1 MAGGEALEGRAM
13 SNHYCLG
20 RIDFGVGSS
29 AFWCLDTPGTLVVF
43 LHGFTGAAE
52 ATWHNASAY
61 IRRDALFSS
70 ADVLFLGYDSVRSR
84 ARVISRWV
92 LDLFRKLLAEPAEF
106 SNRYI
111 YYGAQRQP
119 FIYDRVVVVA
129 HSLGGAIMRQVALD
143 LARANDAYADHIQLL
158 LFAPAHK
165 GSNALHNAGGMM
177 VGHGILAALRCGLLY
192 KAPILEDLRPKSDFI
207 RDIEAGTLTRLARGR
222 LRCLVATKITIG
234 QYENI
239 VEPGDFAQDPPFYT
253 VDRRNHTDVCKSD
266 AGYRRVLDDIEECL
280 R

>member
-1 MAGGEALEGRAM
+1 M

-29 AFWCLDTPGTLVVF
+29 AFWCLDTPGTLVIF

-61 IRRDALFSS
+61 IRGDALFAG
-70 ADVLFLGYDSVRSR
+70 ADVLFVGYDSVRSR
-84 ARVISRWV
+84 AKVISRSV
-92 LDLFRKLLAEPAEF
+92 LDLFRRLLSDPAEF

-111 YYGAQRQP
+111 YHGRKREP
-119 FIYDRVVVVA
+119 FLYERVVVVA

-143 LARANDAYADHIQLL
+143 LARANDVYADHLHL
-158 LFAPAHK
+158 VLFAPAHK
-165 GSNALHNAGGMM
+165 GSNVLQNAGG
-177 VGHGILAALRCGLLY
+177 VVEGPGLLGALRAGALY
-192 KAPILEDLRPKSDFI
+192 KAPILEDLRPKSEFL
-207 RDIEAGTLTRLARGR
+207 RDVEAGTLTRLTRGR
-222 LRCLVATKITIG
+222 LRCLVAAKVSIG

-266 AGYRRVLDDIEECL
+266 AGYRRVLDDLAECL

>member
-1 MAGGEALEGRAM
+1 M

-43 LHGFTGAAE
+43 VHGFTGAAE

-61 IRRDALFSS
+61 IRGDALFSG
-70 ADVLFLGYDSVRSR
+70 ADVLFVGYDSVRSR
-84 ARVISRWV
+84 AKVISRSV
-92 LDLFRKLLAEPAEF
+92 LDLFRRLLSDPAEF

-111 YYGAQRQP
+111 YHGRKREP
-119 FIYDRVVVVA
+119 FLYERVVVVA

-143 LARANDAYADHIQLL
+143 LARANDAYADHIHLV

-165 GSNALHNAGGMM
+165 GSNALQNASGVVEGP
-177 VGHGILAALRCGLLY
+177 GLLGALRAGALY
-192 KAPILEDLRPKSDFI
+192 RAPILEDLKPKSEFL
-207 RDIEAGTLTRLARGR
+207 RDAEAGTLTRLTRGR
-222 LRCLVATKITIG
+222 LKCLVATKISIG

-266 AGYRRVLDDIEECL
+266 AGYRRVLDDLVECL

>member
-84 ARVISRWV
+84 ARVISRLGARSV
-92 LDLFRKLLAEPAEF
+92 SQAAGRAGRIFQSLHLLRSAAAALHLRPG
-106 SNRYI
+106 R
-111 YYGAQRQP
+111 R
-119 FIYDRVVVVA
+119 
-129 HSLGGAIMRQVALD
+129 GGAFAGWRDHAAGGAGSGAARTTPMR
-143 LARANDAYADHIQLL
+143 ITSSSL

-165 GSNALHNAGGMM
+165 GSNALHNAGGSD
-177 VGHGILAALRCGLLY
+177 GGARDTGGAAMRPALQGTDPGRPSAQIGLH
-192 KAPILEDLRPKSDFI
+192 K
-207 RDIEAGTLTRLARGR
+207 
-222 LRCLVATKITIG
+222 
-234 QYENI
+234 
-239 VEPGDFAQDPPFYT
+239 
-253 VDRRNHTDVCKSD
+253 
-266 AGYRRVLDDIEECL
+266 GYRKPGR
-280 R
+280 